1 MTLIIRNPSTVA
13 PPLARY
19 SHAVEIPRDA
29 RALFISGQVG
39 IDPDGV
45 MADSAEEQSENV
57 WRNLKAILDDAG
69 MGLEDLVRVNAY
81 ITDARYVAAYREGRD
96 KVLTGDHAP
105 ASTLVVVSGL
115 ADPKMKIE
123 VEAVAAKSR

>member
-1 MTLIIRNPSTVA
+1 MTLTIRNPATIA

-19 SHAVEIPRDA
+19 SHAVEIPKDA

-39 IDPDGV
+39 LTPDGT
-45 MADSAEEQSENV
+45 MPDSAEEQSENV
-57 WRNLKAILDDAG
+57 WLNLKAILEDAG
-69 MGLEDLVRVNAY
+69 MGLEDLVRVNSY
-81 ITDARYVAAYREGRD
+81 ITDARYVAAYRTGRD
-96 KVLTGDHAP
+96 KVLTDGIAP

-123 VEAVAAKSR
+123 VEAVAAKS

>member
-1 MTLIIRNPSTVA
+1 MTLTVRNPSTVA

-19 SHAVEIPRDA
+19 AHAVEIPPGA

-45 MADSAEEQSENV
+45 MAETAEEQSENV
-57 WRNLKAILDDAG
+57 WRNLKAILEDAG
-69 MGLEDLVRVNAY
+69 MGLDDLVRVNAY
-81 ITDARYVAAYREGRD
+81 ITDSRYVAAYRTGRD
-96 KVLTGDHAP
+96 KVLTGDHVP

-115 ADPKMKIE
+115 ADPNMKIE
-123 VEAVAAKSR
+123 VEAVAAKA

>member
-1 MTLIIRNPSTVA
+1 MTLTIRNPSTVA

-19 SHAVEIPRDA
+19 SHAIEIPKDA

-39 IDPDGV
+39 IDTQGV
-45 MADSAEEQSENV
+45 MAETAEDQSENV
-57 WRNLKAILDDAG
+57 WLNLKAIVEDAG

-81 ITDARYVAAYREGRD
+81 ITDARYVAAYRTGRD
-96 KVLTGDHAP
+96 KVLTGDHVP

-123 VEAVAAKSR
+123 VEVVAAKS

>member
-1 MTLIIRNPSTVA
+1 MTLTIRNPATVA

-19 SHAVEIPRDA
+19 SHAVEIPKDA

-39 IDPDGV
+39 LTPDGT
-45 MADSAEEQSENV
+45 MPDSAEEQSENV
-57 WRNLKAILDDAG
+57 WLNLKAILEDAG

-81 ITDARYVAAYREGRD
+81 ITDVRYVAAYRTGRD
-96 KVLTGDHAP
+96 KVLTDGIAP

-123 VEAVAAKSR
+123 VEAVAAKS